1 MAIGNLVINISL
13 FAHQCP
19 FPGHSWALP
28 LWFGL
33 VWLSLC
39 RCVCSKLVGL
49 LVDGRRLETILAD
62 SQGSVLGTPFD
73 LDDFCT
79 IKSHPCNCVMATALF

>member
-1 MAIGNLVINISL
+1 MG
-13 FAHQCP
+13 FA
-19 FPGHSWALP
+19 FVV
-28 LWFGL
+28 WFGL
-33 VWLSLC
+33 VVLMQM
-39 RCVCSKLVGL
+39 CVFKTQMQLVRL
-49 LVDGRRLETILAD
+49 LVDGRRLGTILTG